1 MEHGQ
6 FLTSQDRNVAVIG
19 SDVAY
24 DKFDRNLSVK
34 NFINISI
41 RNVDGGMSTGT
52 FRVKG
57 IIQDPDA
64 SFVSPEVDPAGRV
77 FIPLAVMQQMQHR
90 DDIGGF
96 FIKADSLEILDR
108 VTDDVDENLARS
120 VGVPSR
126 DIDNE
131 DAKPYSIFNQA
142 DILDN
147 RNQLSSALTTLLTSV
162 ALIALVVGSIGIMNI
177 MLVSVTER
185 TKEVGLLKS
194 LGFLPV
200 RIY

>member
-1 MEHGQ
+1 
-6 FLTSQDRNVAVIG
+6 
-19 SDVAY
+19 
-24 DKFDRNLSVK
+24 
-34 NFINISI
+34 
-41 RNVDGGMSTGT
+41 MSTGT